1 MPDWAYPI
9 VLLGF
14 FAIVATVFAWR
25 FSEAGSAPRYA
36 RVEREGGG
44 ALLGKR
50 SMAMAYW
57 AIQPLGSLLV
67 ALGISANAVTWTSLA
82 LGCAAGVALAFGAFG
97 LAALLGTLS
106 FFCDA
111 IDGLVARAAG
121 TASPAGEVLDASI
134 DRWVEFAFLAGLCV
148 HYHQSPLLLALS
160 LLALQGG
167 FMVSYAS
174 AKAEA
179 LHADVPRGAMRRV
192 ERCVYLILGATL
204 TALIAPW
211 SLAFTARGVSAELP
225 MLAALLL
232 IAVVGNGSA
241 ALRLRCLARSVGG
254 SPVLARAP
262 RSV

>member
-1 MPDWAYPI
+1 MPDWSYPI

-25 FSEAGSAPRYA
+25 FSAAGSAPSYA

-57 AIQPLGSLLV
+57 AIQPVGRALV
-67 ALGISANAVTWTSLA
+67 AVGISANAVTWTSLV
-82 LGCAAGVALAFGAFG
+82 LGLAAGLALAFDALG

-106 FFCDA
+106 FLCDA

-121 TASPAGEVLDASI
+121 TASPAGEVLDAAI
-134 DRWVEFAFLAGLCV
+134 DRWVEFAFFAGLCV
-148 HYHQSPLLLALS
+148 HYRESPSALALS

-179 LHADVPRGAMRRV
+179 LGVDVPRGAMRRV
-192 ERCVYLILGATL
+192 ERCVYLIVGATL
-204 TALIAPW
+204 TALLAPW
-211 SLAFTARGVSAELP
+211 SLDFTARGWSAELP
-225 MLAALLL
+225 MLASLLL
-232 IAVVGNGSA
+232 IALAANGSA
-241 ALRLRCLARSVGG
+241 AWRLRCLARAVRGAA
-254 SPVLARAP
+254 VLEQA
-262 RSV
+262 